1 MYDSGI
7 SAAELINQLQ
17 IEADIAIE
25 ISNAAYVFEL
35 NSLEQL
41 LYTEIIREQ
50 RSVSVT
56 PPTNNIIDMSTIS
69 ALKGTGENDIRFED
83 IYTVYAHTPEQSSET
98 LSIANQLIKT
108 NLASS
113 DIFPNTWYNSGG
125 KLGIHTDFT
134 PTKIEIIYFVKPAL
148 KTVNASDEVQSGNVS
163 IPYEFIGLI
172 KAKLRGEMYK
182 AVNEDGIA
190 GKWLNDYNVQLENF
204 KAWCQS
210 RQAQFG
216 C

>member
-17 IEADIAIE
+17 SEADIAIE

-148 KTVNASDEVQSGNVS
+148 KTVNASDEIQSGNVS
-163 IPYEFIGLI
+163 IPCEFIGLI